1 MPSTLSTVMMRIH
14 RWARGPAVS
23 NIACASISD
32 PPWRASAPS
41 SEHPELLLRGGT
53 HTRCPQRDR
62 CVGCCRH
69 REGDQPERLLVV
81 DQRRG
86 VGQVGLTHHG
96 RHRRSEEHTSEL
108 QSRGHLVCRLLLEKK
123 KKTSKEG
130 KSRK

>member
-69 REGDQPERLLVV
+69 RE
-81 DQRRG
+81 
-86 VGQVGLTHHG
+86 
-96 RHRRSEEHTSEL
+96 RSEEHTSEL

-123 KKTSKEG
+123 KQR
-130 KSRK
+130 KSTPTPAGA